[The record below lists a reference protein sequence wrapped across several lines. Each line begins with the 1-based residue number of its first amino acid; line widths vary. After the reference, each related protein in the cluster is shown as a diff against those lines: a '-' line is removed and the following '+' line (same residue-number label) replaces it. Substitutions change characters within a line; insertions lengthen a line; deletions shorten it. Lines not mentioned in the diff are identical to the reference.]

1 MNAHRLIRS
10 AALGLTV
17 ALLAAPAAG
26 AVPADLR
33 GPDARDAAK
42 AAAVQQ
48 DRPRQDLRT
57 PDARDQ
63 AAGRGT
69 FNAPEVTVVKV
80 AEPAPAATGGGLD
93 WADAGLGA
101 GGMLGLVL
109 VAIAS
114 VVMVVH
120 HRKSVGHGGP
130 AASA

>member
-17 ALLAAPAAG
+17 ATLAAPTAG

-33 GPDARDAAK
+33 SPDARDAAK
-42 AAAVQQ
+42 AAAIQQ
-48 DRPRQDLRT
+48 SQPRQDLRM

-80 AEPAPAATGGGLD
+80 TEPAPSVGGGLD

-101 GGMLGLVL
+101 GGMLGLIL
-109 VAIAS
+109 VALAS
-114 VVMVVH
+114 VLAIVH
-120 HRKSVGHGGP
+120 HRKSPRHGRP
-130 AASA
+130 AATA

>member
-1 MNAHRLIRS
+1 MNPQRLIRS
-10 AALGLTV
+10 AAVGLTV
-17 ALLAAPAAG
+17 VMLAAPVAG

-33 GPDARDAAK
+33 GPDAQDAAK
-42 AAAVQQ
+42 AAAIQK

-69 FNAPEVTVVKV
+69 FTAPQVTVVKV
-80 AEPAPAATGGGLD
+80 SEPAQAAGGAGLD

-109 VAIAS
+109 VAVAG
-114 VVMVVH
+114 VLAVAH
-120 HRKSVGHGGP
+120 RRKSPRHGRR
-130 AASA
+130 AITA